1 MENMSI
7 ACRVEAMEESGAGD
21 CSTAAKLPEKLKG
34 EDVNKGKTRVTFQ
47 R

>member
-1 MENMSI
+1 MEKMSI
-7 ACRVEAMEESGAGD
+7 ACRVEVMQESGAGD
-21 CSTAAKLPEKLKG
+21 RSTAGKLRKKLNG